1 MARPK
6 PFAPVNL
13 VCGVIHGDPRHYDLA
28 RDRLAGR
35 YGRID
40 LESPPFPFDLTGY
53 YEAGMGVG
61 LARRFMSFADL
72 IDPQDL
78 AEIKF
83 ATNALEREIG
93 PPAGE
98 GSRLVNLDPGYV
110 SASALVMATAK
121 AFAHRIPLRDG
132 IYAHLELLFTRTGAR
147 VLEWTYPDMRREPC
161 REFFVSVRR
170 SYLERLRAGGPV
182 R

>member
-1 MARPK
+1 MSRPK
-6 PFAPVNL
+6 PFVPVKL
-13 VCGVIHGDPRHYDLA
+13 VCGVIHGDPRSYDQA
-28 RDRLAGR
+28 RDRLAER
-35 YGRID
+35 YGSID
-40 LESPPFPFDLTGY
+40 LESPPFAFDLTGY
-53 YEAGMGVG
+53 YEAEMGGG
-61 LARRFMSFADL
+61 LARRFMSFTEL

-78 AEIKF
+78 AGIKLG
-83 ATNALEREIG
+83 TNVLERQIG

-98 GSRLVNLDPGYV
+98 GRRLVNLDPGYV

-121 AFAHRIPLRDG
+121 DFAHRIPLRDG

-161 REFFVSVRR
+161 LEFFVRVRR
-170 SYLERLRAGGPV
+170 SYLERLKSGPPT

>member
-6 PFAPVNL
+6 PFVPVKL
-13 VCGVIHGDPRHYDLA
+13 VCGVIHGDPRYYEQA
-28 RDRLAGR
+28 RDRLAGL

-40 LESPPFPFDLTGY
+40 LESPPFAFDLTGY
-53 YEAGMGVG
+53 YEAGMGGG
-61 LARRFMSFADL
+61 LARRFMSFAEL

-78 AEIKF
+78 AGIKLR
-83 ATNALEREIG
+83 TNALEREIG

-98 GSRLVNLDPGYV
+98 ESRLVNLDPGYV
-110 SASALVMATAK
+110 SAAALVMATAK
-121 AFAHRIPLRDG
+121 DFAHRIPLRDG

-161 REFFVSVRR
+161 LEFFVRVRR
-170 SYLERLRAGGPV
+170 SYLDRLRAGAQV